1 MPSMGSGHGGGG
13 SHSSGGFS
21 GGRHGTHGSHGGS
34 HSGGHGYVP
43 HHRHSTIIWLGS
55 RRGYYYNDTGEYEPH
70 KNPKSKKYSK
80 WALWGSFLAVIAV
93 LALFVSLFV
102 TEIKNP
108 ISDVSLYDIQ
118 NNYEYYHQLI
128 SDADQDHIVD
138 GTITAIKKNSWCE
151 KYYFEYEFV
160 NPNLESSIFP
170 KVKGY
175 IYSIFTE
182 DEIANYSVGDTI
194 EIAIE
199 DSNNWAEPDSI
210 PTLFAEYEWIDDGEV
225 PVVEKWNRIQGVCTT
240 CTIVAFVVGIVITS
254 VAGKKVRK
262 LESEVA
268 EKVKEEIKKE
278 DSSQKNVRK
287 CAYCGSIQK
296 DDATT
301 CPNCGSSKFK

>member
-1 MPSMGSGHGGGG
+1 MGSGHGGGG
-13 SHSSGGFS
+13 SHSGGGFS
-21 GGRHGTHGSHGGS
+21 GRSHGTHGSHGG
-34 HSGGHGYVP
+34 HNVGGHGYVP

-55 RRGYYYNDTGEYEPH
+55 RRGYYYNDNGEYEPH
-70 KNPKSKKYSK
+70 KNPKSEKYSK
-80 WALWGSFLAVIAV
+80 WALFGAFLAVIAII
-93 LALFVSLFV
+93 ALFVSLFV

-108 ISDVSLYDIQ
+108 LSDVSLYDIQ

-138 GTITAIKKNSWCE
+138 GTITAIKRNSWCE

-160 NPNLESSIFP
+160 NPNSESSIFP

-182 DEIANYSVGDTI
+182 EEIANYSEGDTI
-194 EIAIE
+194 EIAIK
-199 DSNNWAEPDSI
+199 DSNNLAEPDSI

-225 PVVEKWNRIQGVCTT
+225 PVIEKWDRIQRVCTA
-240 CTIVAFVVGIVITS
+240 CTIVAFLVGIVITS
-254 VAGKKVRK
+254 VACKEVQK

-268 EKVKEEIKKE
+268 EKVKEKIEKE
-278 DSSQKNVRK
+278 DSSQKSVRK

-296 DDATT
+296 DGDTT
-301 CPNCGSSKFK
+301 CPNCGSSKFQ